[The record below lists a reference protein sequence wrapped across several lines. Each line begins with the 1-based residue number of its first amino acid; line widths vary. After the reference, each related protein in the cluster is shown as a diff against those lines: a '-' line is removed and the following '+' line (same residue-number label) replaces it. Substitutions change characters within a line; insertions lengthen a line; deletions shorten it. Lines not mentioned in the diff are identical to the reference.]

1 MPKKPK
7 PRTPSR
13 EERGRM
19 CASKRRYPSQADALD
34 AVAVLGLERRRAAYK
49 CPLCAKWHLTT
60 R

>member
-1 MPKKPK
+1 
-7 PRTPSR
+7 
-13 EERGRM
+13 M